1 MKRKIIIISALV
13 AMAMLLAALAGC
25 RSESETP
32 AVLPQEDAQTPAT
45 TPATPADTPA
55 DPVETTPDYWLPG
68 FNPTGFPIM
77 DELTTITVMGNMQLF
92 QGNYEDLEMMQML
105 EEITNIRLEPLR
117 LEGEQIDVF
126 LAAGEIT
133 DFIYSGLWGSDIR
146 RFQQFGAAGMFAD
159 WTPLLGYMPHLS
171 EIFDETPFMR
181 TLVTELNGHIY
192 ALPMKN
198 RASTSVET
206 RLKVRTD
213 YLEMLGL
220 DMPNTVDEFE
230 HVLRMAMEYDLT
242 SGHAPL
248 IAFDFGAFN
257 SRMEPFF
264 FAAFGPSVDPGWT
277 ADANGAVSFNRVSE
291 QYREFLRFFHRL
303 HSDGLFENEYLTM
316 DRQTANARDRAGFS
330 MFNTEFTT
338 IVPEDFPG
346 GEMALTQVPPL
357 TSQWNDVRHTR
368 AGNIYR
374 IGGGAINTN
383 ADPGLMPVMARFFD
397 LWFSR
402 EDIAGDSGIE
412 AGSFIYGLR
421 GRDWDVI
428 GDELILNIPEGISL
442 SHGNFVNTYVKLNHA
457 FGYWNDLA
465 MGGTPNALA
474 RQIGYV
480 TNNIPYQVPFFPIVE
495 MKYTAEEM
503 DIINMFGVDVDLFAR
518 EARARFIAGVDCIE
532 NDWDRYVATIQGM
545 GLAQLQEVY
554 QTAFDRWT
562 AILAAAGR

>member
-1 MKRKIIIISALV
+1 MSRKSIFVLVFATMVILLIS
-13 AMAMLLAALAGC
+13 LAGC
-25 RSESETP
+25 RAE
-32 AVLPQEDAQTPAT
+32 
-45 TPATPADTPA
+45 DTPA
-55 DPVETTPDYWLPG
+55 ALPAPAAAPAAPHAAPADAAPGDVRPDYWLPG

-77 DELTTITVMGNMQLF
+77 NELTTITVMGNMTLF
-92 QGNYEDLEMMQML
+92 LGNYEDLEMMHML
-105 EEITNIRLEPLR
+105 EEITNIRLDPIR

-133 DFIYSGLWGSDIR
+133 DFIYNGMWGGDVR
-146 RFQQFGAAGMFAD
+146 RFQQFSAAGMFAD
-159 WTPLLGYMPHLS
+159 WTPLLQYMPNLM
-171 EIFDETPFMR
+171 EIFEDTPHMR
-181 TLVTELNGHIY
+181 TIVTELNGHIY

-198 RASTSVET
+198 RAATTVET

-213 YLEMLGL
+213 YLELLGL
-220 DMPNTVDEFE
+220 PMPNTIDEFE
-230 HVLRMAMEYDLT
+230 HVLRMAQYHDLT
-242 SGHAPL
+242 SGHAPM

-264 FAAFGPSVDPGWT
+264 FAAFGPAVCPGWW
-277 ADANGAVSFNRVSE
+277 ADADGVVHFNRISD

-303 HSDGLFENEYLTM
+303 HRDGLFEREYLTM
-316 DRQTANARDRAGFS
+316 DRQTAHARDRAGFS

-346 GEMALTQVPPL
+346 GVMALTQVPPL

-368 AGNIYR
+368 AGNMYR
-374 IGGGAINTN
+374 IGGGAINVN
-383 ADPGLMPVMARFFD
+383 ADPGLKPVMARFFD

-402 EDIAGDSGIE
+402 EDITGDSGIE

-428 GDELILNIPEGISL
+428 GDELILNVPEGVNL
-442 SHGNFVNTYVKLNHA
+442 SHGIYVNTYVKLNHA
-457 FGYWNDLA
+457 FGYWNNLA

-480 TNNIPYQVPFFPIVE
+480 TNNIPYQVPYFPIGQ

-503 DIINMFGVDVDLFAR
+503 DIINMFGVDVELFAR
-518 EARARFIAGVDCIE
+518 EARARFIAGIDCIE
-532 NDWDRYVATIQGM
+532 NDWDRYVNIIRGM
-545 GLAQLQEVY
+545 GLEQLRQVY
-554 QTAFDRWT
+554 QTAYDRWREM
-562 AILAAAGR
+562 LGR

>member
-1 MKRKIIIISALV
+1 MKRKILIIAALV
-13 AMAMLLAALAGC
+13 AMALLMASLAGC
-25 RSESETP
+25 RSDAP
-32 AVLPQEDAQTPAT
+32 APV
-45 TPATPADTPA
+45 TPATPAPAPVLTPA
-55 DPVETTPDYWLPG
+55 PEVTPIPEVRPDYWLPG

-77 DELTTITVMGNMQLF
+77 DELTTISVMGNMTLF
-92 QGNYEDLEMMQML
+92 QQNFEDLEMMQML
-105 EEITNIRLEPLR
+105 EEITNIRLDPLR
-117 LEGEQIDVF
+117 LEGEQIDIF

-133 DFIYSGLWGSDIR
+133 DFIFNGLWGSDIR
-146 RFQQFGAAGMFAD
+146 RFQQYGAAGMFAD
-159 WTPLLGYMPHLS
+159 WTPLLGYMPHLV
-171 EIFDETPFMR
+171 EIFEETPFMR

-198 RASTSVET
+198 LASTSVET

-220 DMPNTVDEFE
+220 DMPNTIDEFE

-264 FAAFGPSVDPGWT
+264 FAAFGPAVDPGWW
-277 ADANGAVSFNRVSE
+277 ADADGVVHFNRISE

-303 HSDGLFENEYLTM
+303 HNDGLFEPEYLTM

-374 IGGGAINTN
+374 IGGGAINAG

-402 EDIAGDSGIE
+402 EDITGDSGIE

-428 GDELILNIPEGISL
+428 GDELFLNIPEGVNL
-442 SHGNFVNTYVKLNHA
+442 SHGNYVNSFVKFNHA

-474 RQIGYV
+474 RQMGYV
-480 TNNIPYQVPFFPIVE
+480 ANNIPYQVPFFPIVE
-495 MKYTAEEM
+495 MKYTAAEM
-503 DIINMFGVDVDLFAR
+503 DTINLFGVDVDLFAR
-518 EARARFIAGVDCIE
+518 EQRARFIAGIDCIE
-532 NDWDRYVATIQGM
+532 DDWDAYVSTIQGM
-545 GLAQLQEVY
+545 GLAQLQAVY
-554 QTAFDRWT
+554 QAAYDRWR
-562 AILAAAGR
+562 AVLEAAGR